1 MLVEI
6 REYLKDNILIF
17 DGAMG
22 TMLQKEGLPIG
33 DNPEIFGIKNPHKL
47 LKIHKKYLEAGS
59 NVLTTNTFGCNELKV
74 NKLGYTVEEVIDR
87 AVSIAKQAIEESDKS
102 KPRFVALDIGPIGE
116 MLEPMGTLS
125 FDRAYEIF
133 KRQAIQ
139 GEKSGAD
146 LIIIETMMDLYE
158 AKAAVLAAK
167 ENTNLPVICTMTFDE
182 NGRSFTGC
190 LPEAMVATIE
200 GLGVDALGVNC
211 SLGPKQLLP
220 IVKTITELANVPV
233 IVQANAGLPVIKE
246 GQAVYEMND
255 EEFFQ
260 GVKDFVDLGVSIIG
274 GCCGTNETFI
284 KKICDNIDKLQK
296 KEPKRRKSTIV
307 CSAAK
312 YIDIQGPT
320 IVGERLNPT
329 GRQPL
334 IDAYVSGNNDY
345 VINLALEQSNEGS
358 EILNVNVGVPDLDE
372 EKTMKRVI
380 KGIQEVVDVP
390 LQLDSSNVKA
400 LEAGLRYYNGRTIVN
415 SVNGKEKS
423 LETILPIVKKY
434 GACVVGLTLDENGI
448 PSTAEGRFN
457 IAKKIVERAEQYGI
471 KRQDIFIDCLSLT
484 VSAQQDE
491 AMETIKAIK
500 MVKENLGC
508 KTILGVSNISF
519 GIPNRKALNNT
530 YLNLALGAGLD
541 LAIINTEDRTMV
553 ESIDAYKVI
562 SNMDKGCLDY
572 IEKFKFVS
580 NDNKTKERKNYD
592 NLTLEDAIERGLK
605 EEAKDLTLKIL
616 ESHDEHF
623 VLDKVL
629 IPALDVVGT
638 KYDKGELFLPQMIQA
653 AETVKVSLNII
664 KERLSKNNNTSSKGK
679 IIVATVQGDIH
690 DIGKNIV
697 KIMLENYGYEVIDLG
712 KDVPIEEVVKR
723 AKEENI
729 QLIGLSALMTTTV
742 ENMKKTIK
750 ALKENNI
757 NARVFV
763 GGAVVTE
770 EYAQKINADYYSK
783 DAKSAV
789 EIAKINFKSKI

>member
-1 MLVEI
+1 MGI
-6 REYLKDNILIF
+6 KEYLKDNLLIF

-33 DNPEIFGIKNPHKL
+33 DNPEIFGMKNPDKL

-74 NKLGYTVEEVIDR
+74 TKLGYTVEEVIDN
-87 AVSIAKQAIEESDKS
+87 AIKVAKQAIEESDKS

-125 FDRAYEIF
+125 FDKAYEIF

-190 LPEAMVATIE
+190 LPQAMVATIE

-220 IVKTITELANVPV
+220 IVKIITELANVPV
-233 IVQANAGLPVIKE
+233 IVQANAGLPVIENNQTIYKMT
-246 GQAVYEMND
+246 AK
-255 EEFFQ
+255 EFFQ
-260 GVKDFVDLGVSIIG
+260 GVKNFVDLGVSIIG

-284 KKICDNIDKLQK
+284 KEICDNIDLLQRKNPNK
-296 KEPKRRKSTIV
+296 KDSTIV

-312 YIDIQGPT
+312 YVDIQGPV

-334 IDAYVSGNNDY
+334 IDAYSSGNNDY

-372 EKTMKRVI
+372 EKAMTRVI

-390 LQLDSSNVKA
+390 LQIDSSNVKA

-423 LETILPIVKKY
+423 LETILPLVKKY
-434 GACVVGLTLDENGI
+434 GACVVGLTLDEKGI
-448 PSTAEGRFN
+448 PDTAEGRFEV
-457 IAKKIVERAEQYGI
+457 AKKIVERAESYGI
-471 KRQDIFIDCLSLT
+471 KRSDIFIDCLSLT

-500 MVKENLGC
+500 MVKERLGC

-519 GIPNRKALNNT
+519 GIPNRQGLNNT
-530 YLNLALGAGLD
+530 YLNLSLGAGLD
-541 LAIINTEDRTMV
+541 LCIINTEDKTMIQSV
-553 ESIDAYKVI
+553 YAYKVI
-562 SNMDKGCLDY
+562 SNMDKGCLQY
-572 IEKFKFVS
+572 IEKFKDVS
-580 NDNKTKERKNYD
+580 IENKSNEKKNHD

-605 EEAKDLTLKIL
+605 EEAKDLTTQIL
-616 ESHDEHF
+616 NTKDEHY
-623 VLDKVL
+623 VLDEVL
-629 IPALDVVGT
+629 IPALDRVGN

-653 AETVKVSLNII
+653 AETVKVALNII
-664 KERLSKNNNTSSKGK
+664 KERLSKGNSSSSKGK

-729 QLIGLSALMTTTV
+729 ELIGLSALMTTTV
-742 ENMKKTIK
+742 ENMKKTIE

-757 NARVFV
+757 KAKVFV
-763 GGAVVTE
+763 GGAVVTK
-770 EYAQKINADYYSK
+770 EYATKINADYYSK

-789 EIAKINFKSKI
+789 EIAKINFSDKI

>member
-6 REYLKDNILIF
+6 REYLKDHILIF

-190 LPEAMVATIE
+190 LPETMVATIE

-312 YIDIQGPT
+312 YIDIKGPT

-329 GRQPL
+329 GRKPL

-519 GIPNRKALNNT
+519 GIPNRQALNNT

-553 ESIDAYKVI
+553 ESIYAYKVI

-592 NLTLEDAIERGLK
+592 NLTLEDVIERGLK

>member
-6 REYLKDNILIF
+6 KEYLKDNILIF

-260 GVKDFVDLGVSIIG
+260 GVKNFVDLGVSIIG

-400 LEAGLRYYNGRTIVN
+400 LESGLRYYNGRTIVN

>member
-1 MLVEI
+1 MGI
-6 REYLKDNILIF
+6 KEYLKDNLLIF

-33 DNPEIFGIKNPHKL
+33 DNPEIFGMKNPDKL

-74 NKLGYTVEEVIDR
+74 TKLGYTVEEVIDN
-87 AVSIAKQAIEESDKS
+87 AIKVAKQAIEESDKS

-125 FDRAYEIF
+125 FDKAYEIF

-190 LPEAMVATIE
+190 LPQAMVATIE

-220 IVKTITELANVPV
+220 IVKIITELANVPV
-233 IVQANAGLPVIKE
+233 IVQANAGLPVIENNQTIYKMT
-246 GQAVYEMND
+246 AK
-255 EEFFQ
+255 EFFQ
-260 GVKDFVDLGVSIIG
+260 GVKNFVDLGVSIIG

-284 KKICDNIDKLQK
+284 KEICDNIDLLQRKNPNK
-296 KEPKRRKSTIV
+296 KDSTIV

-312 YIDIQGPT
+312 YVDIQGPV

-334 IDAYVSGNNDY
+334 IDAYSSGNNDY

-372 EKTMKRVI
+372 EKAMTRVI

-390 LQLDSSNVKA
+390 LQIDSSNVKA

-423 LETILPIVKKY
+423 LETILPLVKKY
-434 GACVVGLTLDENGI
+434 GACVVGLTLDEKGI
-448 PSTAEGRFN
+448 PDTAEGRFEV
-457 IAKKIVERAEQYGI
+457 AKKIVERAESYGI
-471 KRQDIFIDCLSLT
+471 KRSDIFIDCLSLT

-500 MVKENLGC
+500 MVKERLGC

-519 GIPNRKALNNT
+519 GIPNRQGLNNT
-530 YLNLALGAGLD
+530 YLNLSLGAGLD
-541 LAIINTEDRTMV
+541 LCIINTEDKTMIQSV
-553 ESIDAYKVI
+553 YAYKVI
-562 SNMDKGCLDY
+562 SNMDKGCLQY
-572 IEKFKFVS
+572 IEKFKDVS
-580 NDNKTKERKNYD
+580 IENKSNEKKNHD

-605 EEAKDLTLKIL
+605 EEAKDLTTQIL
-616 ESHDEHF
+616 NTKDEHY
-623 VLDKVL
+623 VLDEVL
-629 IPALDVVGT
+629 IPALDRVGN

-653 AETVKVSLNII
+653 AETVKVALNII
-664 KERLSKNNNTSSKGK
+664 KERLSKGNSSSSKGK

-723 AKEENI
+723 AKEEKI
-729 QLIGLSALMTTTV
+729 ELIGLSALMTTTV
-742 ENMKKTIK
+742 ENMKKTIE

-757 NARVFV
+757 KAKVFV
-763 GGAVVTE
+763 GGAVVTK
-770 EYAQKINADYYSK
+770 EYATKINADYYSK

-789 EIAKINFKSKI
+789 EIAKINFSDKI

>member
-1 MLVEI
+1 MDVGI
-6 REYLKDNILIF
+6 KEYLKDNLLIF

-33 DNPEIFGIKNPHKL
+33 DNPEIFGIKNPDKL
-47 LKIHKKYLEAGS
+47 LKIHKKYLEAGC

-74 NKLGYTVEEVIDR
+74 TKLGYTVEEIINN
-87 AVSIAKQAIEESDKS
+87 AITIAKQAISESDKS

-158 AKAAVLAAK
+158 AKVAVLAAK

-190 LPEAMVATIE
+190 LPQAMVATIE

-220 IVKTITELANVPV
+220 IVKIITELANVPV
-233 IVQANAGLPVIKE
+233 IVQANAGLPVIE
-246 GQAVYEMND
+246 NNQTVYKMTAK
-255 EEFFQ
+255 EFFQ

-284 KKICDNIDKLQK
+284 KEICNNIDKLK
-296 KEPKRRKSTIV
+296 KIEPKRKESTIV
-307 CSAAK
+307 CSANK
-312 YIDIQGPT
+312 YVDIQGPV

-334 IDAYVSGNNDY
+334 IDAYTSGNNDY
-345 VINLALEQSNEGS
+345 VINLALEQSKEGS
-358 EILNVNVGVPDLDE
+358 EILNVNVGVPELDE
-372 EKTMKRVI
+372 EKAMKRVV
-380 KGIQEVVDVP
+380 KGIQEVVDTP
-390 LQLDSSNVKA
+390 LQIDSSNIAA
-400 LEAGLRYYNGRTIVN
+400 LETGLRYYNGRTIVN

-423 LETILPIVKKY
+423 LETILPLVKKY
-434 GACVVGLTLDENGI
+434 GACVVGLTLDEEGI

-457 IAKKIVERAEQYGI
+457 VAKKIVERAEEYGI
-471 KRQDIFIDCLSLT
+471 KRKDIFIDCLSLT

-500 MVKENLGC
+500 MVKEKLGC

-519 GIPNRKALNNT
+519 GIPNRQGLNNT
-530 YLNLALGAGLD
+530 YLNLALGSGLD
-541 LAIINTEDRTMV
+541 LPIINTEDKSMV
-553 ESIDAYKVI
+553 ESVYAYKVI
-562 SNMDKGCLDY
+562 SNIDRGCLEY
-572 IEKFKFVS
+572 IEKFRAVS
-580 NDNKTKERKNYD
+580 KDNEQRKSKNHD

-605 EEAKDLTLKIL
+605 DEAKDLTLQIL
-616 ESHDEHF
+616 SSQDEYY
-623 VLDKVL
+623 VLDEVL
-629 IPALDVVGT
+629 IPALDVVGS
-638 KYDKGELFLPQMIQA
+638 KYDKGELFLPQMIQS
-653 AETVKVSLNII
+653 AETVKVALNII

-729 QLIGLSALMTTTV
+729 ELIGLSALMTTTV
-742 ENMKKTIK
+742 ENMKKTIS
-750 ALKENNI
+750 ALKENGV
-757 NARVFV
+757 NAKVFV

-789 EIAKINFKSKI
+789 EIAKINFNNKI